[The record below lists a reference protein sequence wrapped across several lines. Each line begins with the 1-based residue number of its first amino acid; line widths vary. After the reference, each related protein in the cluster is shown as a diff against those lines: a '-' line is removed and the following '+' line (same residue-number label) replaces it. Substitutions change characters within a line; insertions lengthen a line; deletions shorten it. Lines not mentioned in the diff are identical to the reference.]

1 MLDRALAEPLC
12 QAILQQGA
20 NVNERMKSK
29 DDGAE
34 RDRAVGDEDA
44 EMLCSLLMHSYT
56 ASSS

>member
-1 MLDRALAEPLC
+1 MLARALADPLC

-44 EMLCSLLMHSYT
+44 EMLCILGNVVS
-56 ASSS
+56 